1 LCRHFKPG
9 GKARVQTGDF
19 EYRCRLKTVT
29 PQRALVVKALVQDAR
44 DVGRTIQSLLE
55 EVWGYLS
62 RQEHA
67 TVGPGI
73 ARFHRFEAE
82 PIELEAGFPVAER
95 FDGDGRVRP
104 VELPGGGAATTLHHG
119 PYDGL
124 PLAYQALERFM
135 REQKLR
141 PAGSPYEIYWIDGSQ
156 AREPEELRTEVVW
169 PVE

>member
-1 LCRHFKPG
+1 M
-9 GKARVQTGDF
+9 QTHDI
-19 EYRCRLKTVT
+19 EYRCRLKTVV

-44 DVGRTIQSLLE
+44 DVGCTIQRLLE
-55 EVWGYLS
+55 EVWNYLS

-73 ARFHRFEAE
+73 ARFHRFDAE
-82 PIELEAGFPVAER
+82 PIELEAGFPVAEA
-95 FDGDGRVRP
+95 FGGNGQVCS
-104 VELPGGGAATTLHHG
+104 VELPGGKAATTLHQG

-135 REQKLR
+135 REQELR